1 MLKHSRHQLSIDEI
15 IQGCQDESTRPRS
28 QETGYCFELFRRALE
43 EQEQAAWQAI
53 DKQYRRLIRHW
64 VHNCSTEIPR
74 EKAEEIVP
82 DALPKFW
89 YALTNSATPLTERF
103 SHIGAILNYLKQCT
117 ISVFHEHQRQHHRTE
132 RIKQRLETP
141 QDAGLAHVDP
151 EEELLS
157 RIDQE
162 RLLQLVQN
170 WVKTYVTDVQEQRVL
185 FLSYEQGLTP
195 TEIAQHYPSEF
206 ADAPT
211 VRRVKERVLK
221 RARRALAQLEVGQP
235 NDHHRNGA
243 TVLNQNTV
251 IHAHRRQEVLDD

>member
-1 MLKHSRHQLSIDEI
+1 MFEHSRQLGIDEI
-15 IQGCQDESTRPRS
+15 IQGCQDESNRPRS

-43 EQEQAAWQAI
+43 EQEQVAWQAI

-64 VHNCSTEIPR
+64 IHNYSAEISR

-89 YALTNSATPLTERF
+89 YALANSATPLTERF

-117 ISVFHEHQRQHHRTE
+117 ISVFREHQRQHHRTE
-132 RIKQRLETP
+132 RIKQRLEAP
-141 QDAGLAHVDP
+141 QDTGIAHLDP
-151 EEELLS
+151 ADELLS
-157 RIDQE
+157 RLDRE

-185 FLSYEQGLTP
+185 SLSYEEGLTP
-195 TEIAQHYPSEF
+195 TEIAQRYPSEF

-221 RARRALAQLEVGQP
+221 RARRALKQLEVGRR
-235 NDHHRNGA
+235 NGHHRNGA
-243 TVLNQNTV
+243 PVLDQNTKV
-251 IHAHRRQEVLDD
+251 DNYHRQEARDG